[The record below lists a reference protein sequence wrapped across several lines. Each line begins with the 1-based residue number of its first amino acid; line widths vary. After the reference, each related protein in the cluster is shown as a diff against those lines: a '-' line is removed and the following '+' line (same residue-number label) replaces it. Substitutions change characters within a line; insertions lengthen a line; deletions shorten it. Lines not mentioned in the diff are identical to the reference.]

1 MKTHST
7 QKPLGALPFPLKWV
21 AEVAEVA
28 EVVVA
33 VEAVAVAANVRRPTA
48 VAVERDRVVV

>member
-7 QKPLGALPFPLKWV
+7 QKPLGALPFPLKW
-21 AEVAEVA
+21 VAEVA